1 MPRSARV
8 FLIRR
13 GVSGGK
19 ENRVMVDR
27 TTKVLLL
34 LIAIG
39 VWLNVWIS
47 ASGLSD
53 IRSDLIVLRQWA
65 LNGAPVTPAK

>member
-1 MPRSARV
+1 
-8 FLIRR
+8 
-13 GVSGGK
+13 
-19 ENRVMVDR
+19 MVDR

-47 ASGLSD
+47 ASGLSE